1 MIYRVHALG
10 FTRFTKVERLARLT
24 DVTVASNI
32 VREAPV
38 ARDSFVYS
46 LSPIDDGR
54 VKGSVARLGYAEK
67 QVRRI
72 MEGRH
77 RRRCIIL

>member
-1 MIYRVHALG
+1 MVHRMHALG
-10 FTRFTKVERLARLT
+10 FTRFAKVERLAGLT

-46 LSPIDDGR
+46 LRPIDDGR

-72 MEGRH
+72 MEGRQY
-77 RRRCIIL
+77 RRR